1 MNIYFAPLQ
10 GYTTALYRQ
19 LHHSM
24 WGNVASYYTPFV
36 RLEKGDLRKRDL
48 LDIAPANNSSTPVI
62 PQMLPRDADELRRI
76 SKLFIDNGYTHA
88 DINMGCPFPPVALH
102 RRGSGILM
110 YPDAV
115 AELMRTIEE
124 FPELSYSV
132 KMRLGWQQNDEWK
145 GVIEILN
152 NASLSHICLHA
163 RIGKQQYKGDIDLDA
178 FTAFYANCK
187 HPIIF
192 NGDITT
198 VNDIQ
203 QIRIKFPALKGIM
216 IGRGLLA
223 RPYLSTIVD
232 NPRGYTTGEIIE
244 KLQLFHNQLYEGF
257 KLSSQGDAQL
267 VQRAKSQWEYFLP
280 HAPRKERKAIV
291 KSTTP
296 QRYEQAVA
304 NLFEA
309 LHRDVNSFEL

>member
-1 MNIYFAPLQ
+1 MEDGIKELEELIARVRAAQRKFATYSQAEVDAIFKAAALAANSLRIPLAKMAVEETGMGVVEDKVIKNNYAAEYIYKNMSP
-10 GYTTALYRQ
+10 
-19 LHHSM
+19 
-24 WGNVASYYTPFV
+24 
-36 RLEKGDLRKRDL
+36 E
-48 LDIAPANNSSTPVI
+48 II
-62 PQMLPRDADELRRI
+62 
-76 SKLFIDNGYTHA
+76 